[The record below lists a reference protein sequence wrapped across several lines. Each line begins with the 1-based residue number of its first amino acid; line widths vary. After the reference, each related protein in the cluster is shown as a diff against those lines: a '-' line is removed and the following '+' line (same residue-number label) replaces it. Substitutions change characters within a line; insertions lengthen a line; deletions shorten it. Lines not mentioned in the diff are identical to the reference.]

1 VSSGDRHSATRGR
14 AARGAVDSLPVGGQ
28 LLDGSTAA
36 GAVLVFSL
44 VAALGL
50 ALGSLKVRGL
60 GLGIAG
66 VLFVGIAFGHF
77 GVHVEERTREFVREL
92 GLVFFVYSIGLQVGP
107 GFLASLRRNGLRLN
121 VLAACVVLLGVAA
134 ALVVR
139 FAGGVEPAAVVGL
152 LSGATTNTPS
162 LAASQQALKQAAEDP
177 RTLERLAKLPGLGY
191 AVAYPFGV
199 LGIILVMLGVRGL
212 FRIALRQEI
221 DDFDRRRADEAP
233 PLSRANLE
241 VANPNLVGLPLE
253 KVPLLGTTSIV
264 VSRVFQDGRLQV
276 PRPDTT
282 LREGDV
288 LLAVGRRE
296 DLDALRVVV
305 GRDSTMDLRSLPSAI
320 TTKRLIVT
328 RTAATGKT
336 IGELD
341 FVRRFSVQVT
351 RVSRAEVEMS
361 ASPGFELQYGDTVLA
376 VGEPGDLQKAGA
388 ELGDSPKT
396 LDYPHLVPM
405 FAGIALGIL
414 VGSLPFS
421 LPGVPAPVRLG
432 LAGGPLLVAI
442 ALARIGKIG
451 PLVWYMPISANYAL
465 RETGIVLFLSAVGLG
480 AGDVFVETLV
490 HGDGLRWMGWGAAIT
505 VAPILSVGLVARG
518 VLKINYLTVCG
529 LLAGSMTD
537 PPALSFATTVS
548 GSEAPSVAY
557 ATVYPLTMILR
568 VLSAQLLV
576 LYLVR

>member
-1 VSSGDRHSATRGR
+1 VA
-14 AARGAVDSLPVGGQ
+14 PQ
-28 LLDGSTAA
+28 LLDGTTAA
-36 GAVLVFSL
+36 GAVLVLSL

-50 ALGSLKVRGL
+50 GLGSLKVRGL

-77 GVHVEERTREFVREL
+77 GVHVEEGTREFVREL

-107 GFLASLRRNGLRLN
+107 GFLASLRRHGLRLN
-121 VLAACVVLLGVAA
+121 LLAAAVVLLGVVTA
-134 ALVVR
+134 VVLR
-139 FAGGVEPAAVVGL
+139 FAVGVEPAAVVGL

-162 LAASQQALKQAAEDP
+162 LAGAQQALKQAVGEPAALA
-177 RTLERLAKLPGLGY
+177 RVAKLPGLGY

-199 LGIILVMLGVRGL
+199 LGIILVMLAVRTA
-212 FRIALRQEI
+212 FRIPLRRELEE
-221 DDFDRRRADEAP
+221 FDRRRADEAP
-233 PLSRANLE
+233 PLARANLE
-241 VANPNLVGLPLE
+241 VANPNLVGMRLDR
-253 KVPLLGTTSIV
+253 VPVLAGSKIV
-264 VSRVFQDGRLQV
+264 VSRIFQEGRLQV
-276 PRPDTT
+276 PRPETT
-282 LREGDV
+282 LQAGDV

-305 GRDSTMDLRSLPSAI
+305 GRESEMNLRSLPSAI

-328 RTAATGKT
+328 RTAATGRT
-336 IGELD
+336 IAELD
-341 FVRRFSVQVT
+341 FVGRFGVQIT
-351 RVSRAEVEMS
+351 RVSRAEVELS
-361 ASPGFELQYGDTVLA
+361 AVPGFELQYGDTVLA
-376 VGEPGDLQKAGA
+376 VGEPGDIQKVAA

-396 LDYPHLVPM
+396 LQYPHLVPM
-405 FAGIALGIL
+405 FVGIALGIV
-414 VGSLPFS
+414 VGSVPFS

-442 ALARIGKIG
+442 ALARLGKIG

-465 RETGIVLFLSAVGLG
+465 RETGIVLFLAAVGLG
-480 AGDVFVETLV
+480 AGDVFVETIV
-490 HGDGLRWMGWGAAIT
+490 SGEGVRWMACGAAIT
-505 VAPILSVGLVARG
+505 VVPILAVSLVARG
-518 VLKINYLTVCG
+518 VLRLNYLTLCG

-537 PPALSFATTVS
+537 PPALSFATAVS

-568 VLSAQLLV
+568 VLCAQLLV

>member
-1 VSSGDRHSATRGR
+1 M
-14 AARGAVDSLPVGGQ
+14 GAQ
-28 LLDGSTAA
+28 LLDGGTAA
-36 GAVLVFSL
+36 GAVLVLSL

-50 ALGSLKVRGL
+50 ALGSLKVRGI

-77 GVHVEERTREFVREL
+77 GIHVEERTREFVREL

-121 VLAACVVLLGVAA
+121 LLAASVVLLGVAA
-134 ALVVR
+134 AVVAR
-139 FAGGVEPAAVVGL
+139 FAGGIEPAAVVGL

-162 LAASQQALKQAAEDP
+162 LAGAQQALKQAVEDP
-177 RTLERLAKLPGLGY
+177 RAFERVAKLPGLGY
-191 AVAYPFGV
+191 AVAYPAGV
-199 LGIILVMLGVRGL
+199 FGIIVVMLAVRGL
-212 FRIALRQEI
+212 FRIVLRREI
-221 DDFDRRRADEAP
+221 DEFERRRADEAP
-233 PLSRANLE
+233 PLARANLE
-241 VANPNLVGLPLE
+241 VVNPNLVGMPLE

-264 VSRVFQDGRLQV
+264 VSRIHQDGRLQV
-276 PRPDTT
+276 PQPDTT
-282 LREGDV
+282 LGAGDV

-305 GRDSTMDLRSLPSAI
+305 GRESELDLRSLPSAI

-328 RTAATGKT
+328 RAAATGKT
-336 IGELD
+336 IGALD
-341 FVRRFSVQVT
+341 FLRRFSVQVT

-376 VGEPGDLQKAGA
+376 VGEPGDLQKAAA

-396 LDYPHLVPM
+396 LNYPHLVPM
-405 FAGIALGIL
+405 FAGIALGLL
-414 VGSLPFS
+414 VGSVPFS

-451 PLVWYMPISANYAL
+451 PLVWYLPISANYAL
-465 RETGIVLFLSAVGLG
+465 RETGIVLFLAAVGLG
-480 AGDVFVETLV
+480 AGDVFVETLAS
-490 HGDGLRWMGWGAAIT
+490 GAGLRWMAWGASIT
-505 VAPILSVGLVARG
+505 IVPILAVGVVARG
-518 VLKINYLTVCG
+518 VLKLNYLTVCG

>member
-1 VSSGDRHSATRGR
+1 VSG
-14 AARGAVDSLPVGGQ
+14 P
-28 LLDGSTAA
+28 LLDGSTAG

-66 VLFVGIAFGHF
+66 VLFVGIAFAHF

-121 VLAACVVLLGVAA
+121 LLAASVVVLGVAA
-134 ALVVR
+134 ALVAR
-139 FAGGVEPAAVVGL
+139 FAGGVEPAAAAGL

-162 LAASQQALKQAAEDP
+162 LAAAQQALKQAVADP
-177 RTLERLAKLPGLGY
+177 RALDRVAKLPGLGY

-199 LGIILVMLGVRGL
+199 FGIIVVMLAVRGL
-212 FRIALRQEI
+212 FRIVLSREI
-221 DDFDRRRADEAP
+221 DEFDRRRADEAP
-233 PLSRANLE
+233 PLARANLE
-241 VANPNLVGLPLE
+241 VANPNLVGLPLG
-253 KVPLLGTTSIV
+253 KVPLLGTTSVV
-264 VSRVFQDGRLQV
+264 VSRVFQDGRLLV

-288 LLAVGRRE
+288 LLAVGRLE

-305 GRDSTMDLRSLPSAI
+305 GRDSPLDLRSLPSPI
-320 TTKRLIVT
+320 TSKRLIVT
-328 RTAATGKT
+328 RTAATGRT

-341 FVRRFSVQVT
+341 FVRRFSVQLT

-376 VGEPGDLQKAGA
+376 VGEPADLQKAAA

-396 LDYPHLVPM
+396 LAYPHLVPM
-405 FAGIALGIL
+405 FAGIALGLL
-414 VGSLPFS
+414 VGSVPFS

-442 ALARIGKIG
+442 GLARIGKIG
-451 PLVWYMPISANYAL
+451 PLVWYLPISANYAL

-490 HGDGLRWMGWGAAIT
+490 SGQGLVWMAWGAAIT
-505 VAPILSVGLVARG
+505 IVPILAVGLVARG
-518 VLKINYLTVCG
+518 LLKLNYLTICG
-529 LLAGSMTD
+529 LVAGSMTD